1 MPSFASFIMKKL
13 SDLSHICFISDPAL
27 HYSCR
32 EFQHSTVLYQSVAM
46 AQNIYDDQ
54 AFFKEYI
61 QLPRQVSGLGAAP
74 EWPALRALIPKPS
87 GSRFLDLG
95 CGFGWACRWARQ
107 SGAEVVQ
114 GVDVSENML
123 SKAKEF
129 PEDPAITYVK
139 ADLET
144 IQLPPQSYDIVFS
157 SLALH
162 YLKNL
167 PELIAQVYQTLKP
180 GGTFVFS
187 AEHPI
192 YTSPRNPNFT
202 LDAEGQ
208 YIWPLDGYLDEGPR
222 TTNWLA
228 EGVVKQHRTLASYV
242 SLSLE
247 AGFTLSAMV

>member
-1 MPSFASFIMKKL
+1 
-13 SDLSHICFISDPAL
+13 
-27 HYSCR
+27 
-32 EFQHSTVLYQSVAM
+32 VLYQIVEM

-61 QLPRQVSGLGAAP
+61 QLPRQVSGLDAAP
-74 EWPALRALIPKPS
+74 EWPALRSLVPEPS

-107 SGAEVVQ
+107 LGAEVQ

-123 SKAKEF
+123 SKARGF

-144 IQLPPQSYDIVFS
+144 IQLPAQSYDIVFS

-162 YLKNL
+162 YVKNL

-192 YTSPRNPNFT
+192 YTSPRNPNFIP
-202 LDAEGQ
+202 DSEGQ
-208 YIWPLDGYLDEGPR
+208 IIWPLDGYLDEGPR

-228 EGVVKQHRTLASYV
+228 EGVVKEHRTLGTYV
-242 SLSLE
+242 TLFLE
-247 AGFTLSAMV
+247 AGFTLSAMVEWGPTIEQIKGNPDWINGRKRPLFFLMKVVKH